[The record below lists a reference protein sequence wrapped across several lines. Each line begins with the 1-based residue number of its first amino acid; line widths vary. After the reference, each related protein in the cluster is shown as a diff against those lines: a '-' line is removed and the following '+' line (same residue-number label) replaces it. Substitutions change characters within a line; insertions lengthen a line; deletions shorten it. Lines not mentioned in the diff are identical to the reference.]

1 MIINDTLRKILISEI
16 LTSIFIGNVH
26 ATSGSSYGLD
36 IGIKNGSIHNLN
48 YGIPC
53 GSTQR
58 LVLGIVFVKWLPS
71 HNSDYVILKTSRAT
85 IKISL
90 QEEQVIEYHGR
101 LRHKQLWAEREV
113 KWLLTKW
120 KFVIEKL
127 NVLRLS

>member
-58 LVLGIVFVKWLPS
+58 LVLGIVFVK
-71 HNSDYVILKTSRAT
+71 
-85 IKISL
+85 
-90 QEEQVIEYHGR
+90 
-101 LRHKQLWAEREV
+101 
-113 KWLLTKW
+113 
-120 KFVIEKL
+120 
-127 NVLRLS
+127 